1 MQTKRLLQTW
11 GLPCFLLAGL
21 AFASVDASA
30 AEPTGASKRFR
41 FHGDVDVLSFTHFNP
56 DGDGRN
62 VNTIGFGFGRVN
74 GVDATIAIPTW
85 SLGFGY
91 VFLGGNAVVG
101 AKFAFNLSST
111 GDEDDDGM
119 GPVDSRVTIVGGQL
133 IPYFRY
139 IFLPG
144 KRARPYMEGRFGVGG
159 TTFSSVVETDPE
171 QRFTSNTVYPAVGLG
186 GGAHIFIIDAFSV
199 DVGVNFDYLAPHT
212 KSKTEFGGMT
222 MEEDYG
228 KDGDLINLAANVG
241 FSAWF

>member
-11 GLPCFLLAGL
+11 GVPCFLLAGL
-21 AFASVDASA
+21 ALSSVDASA
-30 AEPTGASKRFR
+30 AEPTGAGKRFR

-74 GVDATIAIPTW
+74 GVDANIGIPTW

-91 VFLGGNAVVG
+91 VFLGGNAVAG
-101 AKFAFNLSST
+101 AKFALNLSST
-111 GDEDDDGM
+111 GTEDDDGM
-119 GPVDSRVTIVGGQL
+119 ARVDSRRTVVGGQL

-144 KRARPYMEGRFGVGG
+144 KRVRPYIEGRFGFGG
-159 TTFSSVVETDPE
+159 TTVSTVVESNPE
-171 QRFTSNTVYPAVGLG
+171 LRGTFNTIYPAVGLG
-186 GGAHIFIIDAFSV
+186 GGAHIFIVDAFSV
-199 DVGVNFDYLAPHT
+199 DVGLNFDYLAPHT
-212 KSKTEFGGMT
+212 KSRTEVGNMS
-222 MEEDYG
+222 MEEDFS